1 MPSTRLE
8 FFYEFA
14 STYSYLS
21 AIRIAQLGETA
32 GVEIAWR
39 PFLLGPIFASQ
50 GWTTSPFN
58 LYPAKGRYMV
68 RDIERIAAG
77 RGRAFVMP
85 AAFPANGLAAARIA
99 LCGEDAGWIGGFTRR
114 VYEAQFERRADIS
127 DTGVL
132 SDILKAMTLDA
143 DAVLAQSRSSEIK
156 DRLRA
161 QSQRADR
168 PRPVRCAVFRH
179 AGRRTVLGR
188 RQARTGPRL
197 DRCRKI
203 ARNAS
208 YARLIVQNP
217 TCHPGRSASCEPG
230 PRGRAH
236 DAGPRWSQRLL
247 GPVAC
252 ATALA
257 RDDRDAVAGRCE
269 GELFHV

>member
-1 MPSTRLE
+1 MPGMPRLE

-50 GWTTSPFN
+50 GWSTSPFN

-77 RGRAFVMP
+77 RGRAFLMP
-85 AAFPANGLAAARIA
+85 ETFPANGLAAARIA
-99 LCGEDAGWIGGFTRR
+99 LCGEDTGWIGGFTRR

-143 DAVLAQSRSSEIK
+143 DAVLGQSRSSEIK
-156 DRLRA
+156 DRLRV
-161 QSQRADR
+161 QSQRAVD
-168 PRPVRCAVFRH
+168 
-179 AGRRTVLGR
+179 LGLFG
-188 RQARTGPRL
+188 APSFVT
-197 DRCRKI
+197 
-203 ARNAS
+203 
-208 YARLIVQNP
+208 
-217 TCHPGRSASCEPG
+217 PG
-230 PRGRAH
+230 
-236 DAGPRWSQRLL
+236 
-247 GPVAC
+247 
-252 ATALA
+252 
-257 RDDRDAVAGRCE
+257 
-269 GELFHV
+269 GELFWGDDRLEQALDWTAAGK